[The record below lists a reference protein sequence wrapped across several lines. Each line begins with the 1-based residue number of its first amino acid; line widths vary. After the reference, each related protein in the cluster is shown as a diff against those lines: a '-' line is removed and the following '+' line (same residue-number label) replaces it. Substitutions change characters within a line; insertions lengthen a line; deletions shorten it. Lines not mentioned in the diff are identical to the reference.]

1 VSAAFARFLLRR
13 GAAAAAL
20 LLLVLT
26 ATFILLHLA
35 PGDPTLILSS
45 PRIPPEQRERLR
57 EIYGL
62 DRSLGAQYL
71 SWLSAAM
78 RGDWGMSFVHH
89 REVTAVLASA
99 LPATALLAAAVIPLE
114 AALGLALG
122 VAAARRRDRPLDHAL
137 RAVSLI
143 VYSLPVFWLGLMAIL
158 LFSVRWPIFPASHLR
173 SVDSGGAGFLPSGI
187 DLARHLALPALVLAV
202 SNAGGLARF
211 VRNSMIEALSQDY
224 IRTARAA
231 GVSERRIVWR
241 HALRNTL
248 PPLIQILGLQLP
260 MLLSGSLVIEVVFAW
275 PGVGRLA
282 YDAILSRDYPVVL
295 ATTAL
300 AGVLVVAGNLLADLL
315 QAAADPRVRRAG

>member
-1 VSAAFARFLLRR
+1 MSAPFARFLLRR

-57 EIYGL
+57 EMYGL
-62 DRSLGAQYL
+62 DRSLGAQYV
-71 SWLSAAM
+71 SWLTAAV

-89 REVTAVLASA
+89 RPVVAVIASA

-122 VAAARRRDRPLDHAL
+122 VAAARRRDRLLDHAL

-158 LFSVRWPIFPASHLR
+158 LFSVRWPIFPASHMR
-173 SVDSGGAGFLPSGI
+173 SVDSAGAGFLQSGV
-187 DLARHLALPALVLAV
+187 DLARHLALPALVLAL

-211 VRNSMIEALSQDY
+211 VRNSMLEALSQDY

-231 GVSERRIVWR
+231 GVSERRIVWS

-260 MLLSGSLVIEVVFAW
+260 MLLSGSLVVEVVFAW

-300 AGVLVVAGNLLADLL
+300 AGVLVVAGTLLADLF